1 MFNYCTPV
9 TLPDLVSE
17 TRSDGSRVYVTPEG
31 ESFSSVTTVV
41 GHHKKKVIAEWR
53 NKVGHE
59 TANKIS
65 AQSSKRGTGV
75 HTLCER
81 YLMNEKTIGKGVM
94 PDALEMFRS
103 IQPHLNKINNIH
115 YLEQA
120 LWSKQLQLA
129 GRVDCI
135 AEYEGLLSII
145 DFKTSRKIK
154 TLEQITD
161 YFWQTTS
168 YALMYEEL
176 VGQPIDNLV
185 IIMAVEHEQP
195 LIFQQ
200 KTENH
205 IEGLV
210 KVIHDYRTE
219 TNRIQRKN

>member
-1 MFNYCTPV
+1 MFNYCTPL
-9 TLPDLVSE
+9 TLPDLVSQ
-17 TRSDGSRVYVTPEG
+17 TNKDGKRIYVTPDG
-31 ESFSSVTTVV
+31 DRFPSVTTVV
-41 GHHKKKVIAEWR
+41 GMHNKQIIKEWR
-53 NKVGHE
+53 DRVGHE
-59 TANKIS
+59 AANKIS
-65 AQSSKRGTGV
+65 AQASGRGRGM

-103 IQPHLNKINNIH
+103 IQPYLNKINNIH

-135 AEYEGLLSII
+135 AEYEGVLSII
-145 DFKTSRKIK
+145 DFKTSRRIK
-154 TLEQITD
+154 TLEQIED
-161 YFWQTTS
+161 YFWQTTA

-185 IIMAVEHEQP
+185 IIMAVEHEKP

-210 KVIHDYRTE
+210 KVIHDYRAE
-219 TNRIQRKN
+219 NNRIQRPN